1 MTKLVSWK
9 KLSLA
14 VMLALLGFVLSIGGA
29 SAHSVSSNEMATA
42 KSATADAGL
51 DRSHAGPPAM
61 GPMEVVLASQCGRD
75 CEGPCSDH
83 QKSGHSKSGCCTVT
97 CHAAIP
103 MPSGD
108 ASGELELRDSRVV
121 SLTDVLTGRSVDRAE
136 RPPRPV
142 D

>member
-14 VMLALLGFVLSIGGA
+14 VMLALMGFVFSIGGA
-29 SAHSVSSNEMATA
+29 SAHSVSSNEMATG

-83 QKSGHSKSGCCTVT
+83 QKSGHSKAGCCTFT
-97 CHAAIP
+97 CHAALPAPI
-103 MPSGD
+103 GD
-108 ASGELELRDSRVV
+108 ANGKPEFRGSRVA
-121 SLTDVLTGRSVDRAE
+121 SLTDVLIGRSIDRAE
-136 RPPRPV
+136 RPPRIV